1 MAAVGDL
8 KDWPGDAPAP
18 ESSNLP
24 KDGSS
29 WQTEPRGDN
38 PFAQITDA
46 VVRIV
51 ETPKPPRAWYIAFAI
66 SVTWLCCFL
75 GSVAYLVWNGIGV
88 WGNMNPVGWGWDIVA
103 PTGRRILQAGCG

>member
-8 KDWPGDAPAP
+8 KEWQAETPDRERAS
-18 ESSNLP
+18 EP
-24 KDGSS
+24 KDARI

-51 ETPKPPRAWYIAFAI
+51 ETPKPPRAWYIALAKTDF
-66 SVTWLCCFL
+66 
-75 GSVAYLVWNGIGV
+75 
-88 WGNMNPVGWGWDIVA
+88 
-103 PTGRRILQAGCG
+103 